1 MRELAPEPSWATW
14 CGFVLMCVGMF
25 MAILDIQVVAT
36 SLPAIQDALAISR
49 DAMSWIQT
57 AYLIAEIIAIPL
69 TGWLTRVLTLRWL
82 FVIAISLFTLAS
94 IGCAFS
100 GNFPTL
106 VSFRVLQGFA
116 GGALIPAVFS
126 AVFLLFP
133 VRLHP
138 IATTM
143 AGIMAVLAPTVGPV
157 VGGWITETWSWHW
170 LFLINVA
177 PGVIAA
183 TATPFLLP
191 DERPRFADLATLDG
205 YSLALLA
212 VSLASL
218 EIGLKEAPHA
228 GWLSPLC
235 SLLFLSSAAAATAFA
250 FRTRKARHPVVELST
265 LKNRSF
271 AIGCALSFCLGVG
284 LFGSVYLM
292 PVFLAY
298 VRGHDAF
305 EIGTIMLVTGVAQLV
320 TAPIAGT
327 MESRFDP
334 RLLSAAGF
342 GLFAL
347 GLGCSAFQSRVADF
361 DEMLWPQVLRGVAI
375 MFCLLPPTRLAL
387 GALTEAEVPD
397 ASGLFNLMR
406 NLGGAIGIAL
416 IDTILYGRTGGHA
429 EALRD
434 RLIAGDITAAQAIGL
449 DLNLFTHR
457 PAGVS
462 DATVEAYLRPMV
474 EKAAFALSTNEAWA
488 LLACA
493 ALLGLLLVPFA
504 GRPPRSANETAA
516 QPANRLRYSDG
527 DTPRWRI
534 KARRIRSSSPNPAR
548 FATSTTPPISRL
560 SSNSRAVSTRNAST
574 PLAGVIPVR
583 LA

>member
-1 MRELAPEPSWATW
+1 MTGRVIEPGTATW
-14 CGFVLMCVGMF
+14 LGFVLMCLGMF

-36 SLPAIQDALAISR
+36 SLPTIQSALAISR

-94 IGCAFS
+94 VGCAFS
-100 GNFPTL
+100 GSFTTL
-106 VSFRVLQGFA
+106 VSFRVRSGLCRRRADSGGFFRC
-116 GGALIPAVFS
+116 LPAVSGPF
-126 AVFLLFP
+126 A
-133 VRLHP
+133 P

-143 AGIMAVLAPTVGPV
+143 AGIMAVLAPTVGPA

-177 PGVIAA
+177 PGVLTAA
-183 TATPFLLP
+183 ATPFLLP
-191 DERPRFADLATLDG
+191 NDKPRFADLVALDG
-205 YSLALLA
+205 YSLVLIAI
-212 VSLASL
+212 SLASL
-218 EIGLKEAPHA
+218 EIGLKQAPHH
-228 GWLSPLC
+228 GWLSPPC
-235 SLLFLSSAAAATAFA
+235 SILFLLSVVAATAFA
-250 FRTRKARHPVVELST
+250 ARTLKAEHPVIELST
-265 LKNRSF
+265 LKNLSF

-292 PVFLAY
+292 PVFLSY
-298 VRGHDAF
+298 VRHHGAF
-305 EIGTIMLVTGVAQLV
+305 EIGTIMLITGVSQLV
-320 TAPIAGT
+320 AAPIVGAL
-327 MESRFDP
+327 ESRFDP
-334 RLLSAAGF
+334 RWLSQQGSACSRSDWGAVRSRAASPISTRCTGRRSC
-342 GLFAL
+342 AASRS
-347 GLGCSAFQSRVADF
+347 CSAYCRR
-361 DEMLWPQVLRGVAI
+361 RGW
-375 MFCLLPPTRLAL
+375 RWAL
-387 GALTEAEVPD
+387 DAGAQVPD

-434 RLIAGDITAAQAIGL
+434 RLLAGDITAAQAIGL
-449 DLNLFTHR
+449 DLDLFTHR

-462 DATVEAYLRPMV
+462 DATVEAYVRPMV

-504 GRPPRSANETAA
+504 GPLP
-516 QPANRLRYSDG
+516 Q
-527 DTPRWRI
+527 
-534 KARRIRSSSPNPAR
+534 
-548 FATSTTPPISRL
+548 
-560 SSNSRAVSTRNAST
+560 SNSAD
-574 PLAGVIPVR
+574 AGKP
-583 LA
+583 

>member
-1 MRELAPEPSWATW
+1 MSERVVEPGEASAATW
-14 CGFVLMCVGMF
+14 FGFVLMCLGMF

-82 FVIAISLFTLAS
+82 FVAAISLFTLAS

-100 GNFPTL
+100 GSFPAL
-106 VSFRVLQGFA
+106 VSFRVIQGFA

-133 VRLHP
+133 IRLHP
-138 IATTM
+138 VATTT

-177 PGVIAA
+177 PGAMAA
-183 TATPFLLP
+183 AAIPFLLP
-191 DERPRFADLATLDG
+191 RTNPRFADLATLDG
-205 YSLALLA
+205 YSLALMA
-212 VSLASL
+212 ISLASL
-218 EIGLKEAPHA
+218 EIGLKEAPHD
-228 GWLSPLC
+228 GWLSPFC
-235 SLLFLSSAAAATAFA
+235 FVVFLVSAVAAIIFA
-250 FRTRKARHPVVELST
+250 ARTLKAKHPVLELST
-265 LKNRSF
+265 LKTRSF

-298 VRGHDAF
+298 VRHHDAF

-320 TAPIAGT
+320 TAPIAGAL
-327 MESRFDP
+327 ESRFDP
-334 RLLSAAGF
+334 RWLSATGF

-361 DEMLWPQVLRGVAI
+361 GEMFWPQILRGVAI

-387 GALTEAEVPD
+387 GALTATQVPD

-429 EALRD
+429 DVLRD
-434 RLIAGDITAAQAIGL
+434 RLIAGDVTAAQAIGL
-449 DLNLFTHR
+449 DVDLFTHR
-457 PAGVS
+457 PPGVS

-474 EKAAFALSTNEAWA
+474 EKAAFALSANEAWA
-488 LLACA
+488 LLAFA

-504 GRPPRSANETAA
+504 NRPPQSMDA
-516 QPANRLRYSDG
+516 
-527 DTPRWRI
+527 DTRD
-534 KARRIRSSSPNPAR
+534 S
-548 FATSTTPPISRL
+548 
-560 SSNSRAVSTRNAST
+560 
-574 PLAGVIPVR
+574 
-583 LA
+583 

>member
-1 MRELAPEPSWATW
+1 MSIRIPASAKARAGTW
-14 CGFVLMCVGMF
+14 LGFILMCLGMF

-57 AYLIAEIIAIPL
+57 AYLIAEITAIPL
-69 TGWLTRVLTLRWL
+69 TGFLTRVLTLRWL
-82 FVIAISLFTLAS
+82 FVIAISLFTFAS

-100 GNFPTL
+100 GSFPTL

-133 VRLHP
+133 IRLHP

-177 PGVIAA
+177 PGVVAA

-191 DERPRFADLATLDG
+191 RDKPRFADFGSLDRS
-205 YSLALLA
+205 SLALMA
-212 VSLASL
+212 IALASF
-218 EIGLKEAPHA
+218 EIGLKQAPQD

-235 SLLFLSSAAAATAFA
+235 LALFVLSASAATAFTA
-250 FRTRKARHPVVELST
+250 RTLKAPHPVVDLKT
-265 LKNRSF
+265 LRAAPF
-271 AIGCALSFCLGVG
+271 AVGCAMSFCLGVG

-298 VRGHDAF
+298 VRHHDAF
-305 EIGTIMLVTGVAQLV
+305 EIGTIMLVTGVSQLA
-320 TAPIAGT
+320 TAPVAGM

-334 RLLSAAGF
+334 RRLSAAGF

-347 GLGCSAFQSRVADF
+347 GLACSAFQSRVADF
-361 DEMLWPQVLRGVAI
+361 DEMFWPQVVRGIAI

-387 GALTEAEVPD
+387 GTLTAAQVPD

-416 IDTILYGRTGGHA
+416 IDTILYGRSIGHG

-449 DLNLFTHR
+449 DLQLFTHR
-457 PAGVS
+457 PPDVS
-462 DATVEAYLRPMV
+462 DATVEAYVRPMV
-474 EKAAFALSTNEAWA
+474 EKAAFAMSTNEAWA
-488 LLACA
+488 LLAVV
-493 ALLGLLLVPFA
+493 ALIGLLLVPFA
-504 GRPPRSANETAA
+504 GKPQSQGVAAN
-516 QPANRLRYSDG
+516 
-527 DTPRWRI
+527 
-534 KARRIRSSSPNPAR
+534 
-548 FATSTTPPISRL
+548 
-560 SSNSRAVSTRNAST
+560 
-574 PLAGVIPVR
+574 
-583 LA
+583 

>member
-1 MRELAPEPSWATW
+1 MTDRVAEPGAATW
-14 CGFVLMCVGMF
+14 LGFVLMCVGMF

-69 TGWLTRVLTLRWL
+69 TGWFMRVLTLRWL
-82 FVIAISLFTLAS
+82 FVIAIGVFTLAS

-100 GNFPTL
+100 GSFPTL

-133 VRLHP
+133 IRLHP

-157 VGGWITETWSWHW
+157 VGGWITETYSWHW

-177 PGVIAA
+177 PGVVAA
-183 TATPFLLP
+183 SATPFLLP
-191 DERPRFADLATLDG
+191 NDRPRFANLATLDG
-205 YSLALLA
+205 YSLTLMA

-218 EIGLKEAPHA
+218 EIGLKQAPHD

-235 SLLFLSSAAAATAFA
+235 ALLFALSAATATA
-250 FRTRKARHPVVELST
+250 FVVRTLKATYPVVELST
-265 LKNRSF
+265 LKSRSF

-298 VRGHDAF
+298 VRRHDAF
-305 EIGTIMLVTGVAQLV
+305 EIGTIMLVTGVSQLV
-320 TAPIAGT
+320 AAPIAGSL
-327 MESRFDP
+327 ESRLDP
-334 RLLSAAGF
+334 RWLSAAGF
-342 GLFAL
+342 GLFTL

-361 DEMLWPQVLRGVAI
+361 DEMFWPQVLRGVAI

-387 GALTEAEVPD
+387 GALTEAQVPD

-434 RLIAGDITAAQAIGL
+434 RLIAGDITAARAIGL
-449 DLNLFTHR
+449 DLELFTHR
-457 PAGVS
+457 PPDVS

-474 EKAAFALSTNEAWA
+474 EKAAFALSTNEAWT

-504 GRPPRSANETAA
+504 GPPPQST
-516 QPANRLRYSDG
+516 DV
-527 DTPRWRI
+527 DTHEH
-534 KARRIRSSSPNPAR
+534 
-548 FATSTTPPISRL
+548 
-560 SSNSRAVSTRNAST
+560 
-574 PLAGVIPVR
+574 
-583 LA
+583 